1 MTEKFEACYQVDD
14 GYVGKR
20 RPKTF
25 TIHAGDLDEEMSDEE
40 LEEFYDEAVEEHFR
54 QHIYPSAERK
64 EEFVEWAKQQIAA
77 MTN

>member
-14 GYVGKR
+14 GYVGKY

-25 TIHAGDLDEEMSDEE
+25 TISSSDLDEAMSDEE
-40 LEEFYDEAVEEHFR
+40 LEELYDEAVEDHFR